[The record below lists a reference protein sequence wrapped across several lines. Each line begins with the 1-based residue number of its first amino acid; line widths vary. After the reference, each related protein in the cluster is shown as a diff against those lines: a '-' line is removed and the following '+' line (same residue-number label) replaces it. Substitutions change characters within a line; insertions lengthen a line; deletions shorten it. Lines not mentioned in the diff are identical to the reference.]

1 MDEKQ
6 TFNSLQMEN
15 EIHANLGMKTN
26 FSEKKSVMYIKSQI
40 QVKLEG
46 ILSQERDKV
55 MDDVEISHCM

>member
-26 FSEKKSVMYIKSQI
+26 FSQKKSVMYIKSQI
-40 QVKLEG
+40 
-46 ILSQERDKV
+46 
-55 MDDVEISHCM
+55 